1 MTRKC
6 LLSAK
11 KSKGLTKTGLNS
23 ETLPVRTFLDCAPWR
38 NSGGAFVTSEPA
50 KTESRGQFSGFER
63 APVSKQWAAVKTT
76 FGAIMA
82 PPQK

>member
-1 MTRKC
+1 MSFSTKESPC
-6 LLSAK
+6 
-11 KSKGLTKTGLNS
+11 LTKIVLKS

-38 NSGGAFVTSEPA
+38 NSGGALVTSEPA